1 MSEHRQDP
9 ALAPASAGRG
19 GAEDAPRAQLD
30 GREQAPGGASE
41 RMGRPSE
48 SRDPKARRIGV
59 YVCHCG
65 GNISDYVDVQAVVDA
80 VKDEQSVVVAKHMM
94 FACSDAGQQ
103 EMEDDIAASDLDG
116 LVVASCSPKL
126 HVVTFRGV
134 AKRSGMNPYEY
145 NQTNIREQCS
155 WTHTDDRDGAT
166 HKAIA
171 LVRGV
176 IGRTRLSEALEPLV
190 VETTQKALI
199 IGGGVTGLRAA
210 IGMAD
215 IGLGVFLVER
225 EPELGGWVGKF
236 GPMFPHERDGRE
248 LIAQMVADVKK
259 RPSIK
264 VFTGAEVVT
273 KGGSFGNYQIGIR
286 VSNDPPETISVEV
299 GSIVVATGFDAY
311 QPAEGELGAGLPGV
325 LSLPEFKELVDGS
338 KGPLRYNGRPVR
350 SLAYI
355 YCVGSRQ
362 PDGNEWCS
370 RYCCSATA
378 HISIKVSERDPK
390 VRQYHLY
397 RDIRTYG
404 NFELLYTEAR
414 KQGAVYVKFP
424 DDAPP
429 VVAMDKGGG
438 LAVTVR
444 DLLSGDEE
452 LEIPVDLVVQ
462 VTGMVARKNDAM
474 VGMLK
479 LPLGRDGFFN
489 EIHPKLRPV
498 ETMVDGV
505 LIAGACQ
512 GPKSSAESV
521 ASGLAAVTQS
531 ASVLKKGVAELDP
544 LVATV
549 DIDRCTWCGKCEN
562 ACPYGAI
569 EKLSLNG
576 REVASISEAGCKGC
590 GGCVPMCPENAI
602 DLRGYTDLQITAM
615 IDGLLEEAIA

>member
-1 MSEHRQDP
+1 MNAENRESK
-9 ALAPASAGRG
+9 ALAPAA
-19 GAEDAPRAQLD
+19 
-30 GREQAPGGASE
+30 
-41 RMGRPSE
+41 
-48 SRDPKARRIGV
+48 ARRIGV

-80 VKDEQSVVVAKHMM
+80 VKDEPAVVIAKHMM

-103 EMEDDIAASDLDG
+103 EMEQDIAANDLDG

-145 NQTNIREQCS
+145 NQANIREQCS
-155 WTHTDDRDGAT
+155 WTHTDDHEGAT
-166 HKAIA
+166 RKAIA

-176 IGRTRLSEALEPLV
+176 IARTRLTEALEPLV

-199 IGGGVTGLRAA
+199 IGGGITGLRAA

-225 EPELGGWVGKF
+225 EPALGGWVGKF
-236 GPMFPHERDGRE
+236 GPMFPHEREGRE
-248 LIAQMVADVKK
+248 LIAHLVEEIKK
-259 RPSIK
+259 RPAIK
-264 VFTGAEVVT
+264 IFAGAEVVG
-273 KGGSFGNYQIGIR
+273 KAGSFGNYKVEIR
-286 VSNDPPETISVEV
+286 VTADPPETITAEV
-299 GSIVVATGFDAY
+299 GSIVVATGFDSY
-311 QPAEGELGAGLPGV
+311 QPADGEFGAGLEGV
-325 LSLPEFKELVDGS
+325 ITLPDFKELVDGS
-338 KGPLRYNGRPVR
+338 AGSLRYAGRPIR
-350 SLAYI
+350 SLAYV

-362 PDGNEWCS
+362 PGGNEYCS
-370 RYCCSATA
+370 RFCCTA
-378 HISIKVSERDPK
+378 ASHVSIKVSELDPK
-390 VRQYHLY
+390 IRQYHLY

-414 KQGAVYVKFP
+414 KQGAVYVKYP

-429 VVAMDKGGG
+429 VIAVDKGGG

-462 VTGMVARKNDAM
+462 VTGMVPRKNEAM

-505 LIAGACQ
+505 LIAGTCQ

-549 DIDRCTWCGKCEN
+549 DPDKCTWCGKCET

-569 EKLSLNG
+569 EQLSLNG
-576 REVASISEAGCKGC
+576 REIATISEAGCKGC
-590 GGCVPMCPENAI
+590 GGCVPICPENAI
-602 DLRGYTDLQITAM
+602 DLRGYTDAQITAM
-615 IDGLLEEAIA
+615 IDGLLQEAIA

>member
-1 MSEHRQDP
+1 MNGN
-9 ALAPASAGRG
+9 AAT
-19 GAEDAPRAQLD
+19 
-30 GREQAPGGASE
+30 
-41 RMGRPSE
+41 GRPS
-48 SRDPKARRIGV
+48 ARRIGV

-80 VKDEQSVVVAKHMM
+80 VKNEPGVIVAKHTM
-94 FACSDAGQQ
+94 FACSEAGQQ
-103 EMEDDIAASDLDG
+103 EMEKDIEQQQLDG

-134 AKRSGMNPYEY
+134 ARRSGMNPYEY
-145 NQTNIREQCS
+145 SQANIREQCS
-155 WTHTDDRDGAT
+155 WAHTDDPLGAT
-166 HKAIA
+166 AKAIG

-176 IGRTRLSEALEPLV
+176 IARTLLSEALDPLV

-199 IGGGVTGLRAA
+199 VGGGISGLRSA
-210 IGMAD
+210 IGLAD
-215 IGLGVFLVER
+215 VGLGVFLVER
-225 EPELGGWVGKF
+225 EPELGGWVGRL
-236 GPMFPHERDGRE
+236 GAMYPHEREGRE
-248 LIAQMVADVKK
+248 LIAQLVAEVRK
-259 RPSIK
+259 RPAIK
-264 VFTGAEVVT
+264 IFTGAEIVSKT
-273 KGGSFGNYQIGIR
+273 GSFGNYQVGVR
-286 VSNDPPETISVEV
+286 VGGDPLQTIAVEV
-299 GSIVVATGFDAY
+299 GSIIVATGFDTY
-311 QPAEGELGAGLPGV
+311 RPAENEFGTGQDGV
-325 LSLPEFKELVDGS
+325 VTLTEFKELIDASTGR
-338 KGPLRYNGRPVR
+338 LRYHDKPVR
-350 SLAYI
+350 SIAYV

-362 PDGNEWCS
+362 PDGNEYCS
-370 RYCCSATA
+370 RYCCTATA
-378 HISIKVSERDPK
+378 HASIRVAQLDPN

-404 NFELLYTEAR
+404 SFELLYTESR
-414 KQGAVYVKFP
+414 KGGSVYIKYP

-429 VVAMDKGGG
+429 LVTREAAGG
-438 LAVTVR
+438 LVVTVR

-452 LEIPVDLVVQ
+452 LEIPVDLVVL
-462 VTGMVARKNDAM
+462 VTGMVARKNQEM
-474 VGMLK
+474 VGILK

-549 DIDRCTWCGKCEN
+549 DPDKCTWCGKCEN

-576 REVASISEAGCKGC
+576 REIAAITEAGCKGC

-602 DLRGYTDLQITAM
+602 DLRGYTDAQITAM

>member
-1 MSEHRQDP
+1 
-9 ALAPASAGRG
+9 
-19 GAEDAPRAQLD
+19 
-30 GREQAPGGASE
+30 
-41 RMGRPSE
+41 
-48 SRDPKARRIGV
+48 
-59 YVCHCG
+59 
-65 GNISDYVDVQAVVDA
+65 
-80 VKDEQSVVVAKHMM
+80 
-94 FACSDAGQQ
+94 
-103 EMEDDIAASDLDG
+103 
-116 LVVASCSPKL
+116 
-126 HVVTFRGV
+126 
-134 AKRSGMNPYEY
+134 MNPYEY
-145 NQTNIREQCS
+145 NQANIREQCS
-155 WTHTDDRDGAT
+155 WTHTDDHEGAT
-166 HKAIA
+166 AKAIG

-176 IGRTRLSEALEPLV
+176 IARTRLTEALEPLV

-225 EPELGGWVGKF
+225 EAELGGWVGQF
-236 GPMFPHERDGRE
+236 GPMFPHERDGRA
-248 LIAQMVADVKK
+248 LIAQMVAEVRK

-264 VFTGAEVVT
+264 VFTGAEVVS
-273 KGGSFGNYQIGIR
+273 KAGSFGNYRIGIR
-286 VSNDPPETISVEV
+286 VSADPPETVSVEV

-311 QPAEGELGAGLPGV
+311 EPAEGELGAGLDGV
-325 LSLPEFKELVDGS
+325 MALPDFKELVDGAR
-338 KGPLRYNGRPVR
+338 GPLHYHGRPVR

-362 PDGNEWCS
+362 PDGNEYCS

-378 HISIKVSERDPK
+378 HLSIRVSELDPK

-429 VVAMDKGGG
+429 VVGLDKGGG

-462 VTGMVARKNDAM
+462 VTGMVPRQNEEM
-474 VGMLK
+474 VGILK

-544 LVATV
+544 LVAVV
-549 DIDRCTWCGKCEN
+549 DPDACTWCGKCLD
-562 ACPYGAI
+562 ACPYGAV
-569 EKLSLNG
+569 EQLSLNG
-576 REVASISEAGCKGC
+576 REVATISEAGCKGC
-590 GGCVPMCPENAI
+590 GGCVPICPENAI
-602 DLRGYTDLQITAM
+602 DLRGYTDAQITAM
-615 IDGLLEEAIA
+615 IDGLLEEAMA

>member
-1 MSEHRQDP
+1 MST
-9 ALAPASAGRG
+9 
-19 GAEDAPRAQLD
+19 
-30 GREQAPGGASE
+30 
-41 RMGRPSE
+41 E
-48 SRDPKARRIGV
+48 SRNPKARRIGV

-80 VKDEQSVVVAKHMM
+80 VKDEPAVVVAKHMM

-103 EMEDDIAASDLDG
+103 EMEEDIAANDLDG

-145 NQTNIREQCS
+145 NQANIREQCS
-155 WTHTDDRDGAT
+155 WAHTDDRDGAT
-166 HKAIA
+166 RKAIA

-176 IGRTRLSEALEPLV
+176 IGRTRLTEALEPLV

-248 LIAQMVADVKK
+248 LIAQMVAEVKK

-286 VSNDPPETISVEV
+286 VAADPPQTLSVEV

-311 QPAEGELGAGLPGV
+311 QPADGELGAGLPGV
-325 LSLPEFKELVDGS
+325 LSLPEFKELVDGA
-338 KGPLRYNGRPVR
+338 KGPLRYDGRPVR
-350 SLAYI
+350 SLAYV

-362 PDGNEWCS
+362 PDGNEYCS

-378 HISIKVSERDPK
+378 HVSIKVSERDPK

-424 DDAPP
+424 DDTPP
-429 VVAMDKGGG
+429 VVATEKGGG

-462 VTGMVARKNDAM
+462 VTGMVARNNDEM

-549 DIDRCTWCGKCEN
+549 DPDRCTWCGKCEN

-576 REVASISEAGCKGC
+576 REVATISEGGCKGC

-602 DLRGYTDLQITAM
+602 DLRGYTDAQITAM

>member
-1 MSEHRQDP
+1 MTGSKP
-9 ALAPASAGRG
+9 T
-19 GAEDAPRAQLD
+19 
-30 GREQAPGGASE
+30 
-41 RMGRPSE
+41 
-48 SRDPKARRIGV
+48 ARRIGV

-80 VKDEQSVVVAKHMM
+80 VKDEPGVIVAKHMM

-103 EMEDDIAASDLDG
+103 EMEQDIEREKLDG

-145 NQTNIREQCS
+145 SQANIREQCS
-155 WTHTDDRDGAT
+155 WTHTDDPAGAT
-166 HKAIA
+166 RKAIG

-176 IGRTRLSEALEPLV
+176 IARTRLTEALEPLV
-190 VETTQKALI
+190 VETTQKALV
-199 IGGGVTGLRAA
+199 IGGGISGLRAA
-210 IGMAD
+210 IGLAD
-215 IGLGVFLVER
+215 VGLGVFLVER
-225 EPELGGWVGKF
+225 EPELGGWVGRF
-236 GPMFPHERDGRE
+236 GAMYPHERQGRE
-248 LIAQMVADVKK
+248 LIAHLVAEARK

-264 VFTGAEVVT
+264 VFTGAEVVS
-273 KGGSFGNYQIGIR
+273 KAGSFGNYEVGVR
-286 VSNDPPETISVEV
+286 VAADPPQTIAIEV
-299 GSIVVATGFDAY
+299 GSIVTATGFDAY
-311 QPAEGELGAGLPGV
+311 EPADGEFGAGTDGV
-325 LSLPEFKELVDGS
+325 VTLPEFKELIDASGR
-338 KGPLRYNGRPVR
+338 GTLRYRDKPVR
-350 SLAYI
+350 SIAYV

-362 PDGNEWCS
+362 PGGNEYCS
-370 RYCCSATA
+370 RYCCAATA
-378 HISIKVSERDPK
+378 HASIRVAELDPRI
-390 VRQYHLY
+390 RQYHLY

-404 NFELLYTEAR
+404 TFELLYTQSR
-414 KQGAVYVKFP
+414 KDGAVYVKYP

-429 VVAMDKGGG
+429 VVRREASGQ

-452 LEIPVDLVVQ
+452 LEIPVDLVVL
-462 VTGMVARKNDAM
+462 VTGMVARKNEEL
-474 VGMLK
+474 VGILK

-549 DIDRCTWCGKCEN
+549 DPDRCTWCGKCEN

-576 REVASISEAGCKGC
+576 REIASISEAGCKGC
-590 GGCVPMCPENAI
+590 GGCVPMCPQNAI
-602 DLRGYTDLQITAM
+602 DLRGYTDAQITAM
-615 IDGLLEEAIA
+615 IDGLLQEAIA

>member
-1 MSEHRQDP
+1 MSATEH
-9 ALAPASAGRG
+9 
-19 GAEDAPRAQLD
+19 
-30 GREQAPGGASE
+30 
-41 RMGRPSE
+41 
-48 SRDPKARRIGV
+48 RDPKARRIGV

-80 VKDEQSVVVAKHMM
+80 VKDEPGVVVAKHTM

-103 EMEDDIAASDLDG
+103 EMEQDIAEHKLDG

-145 NQTNIREQCS
+145 SQANIREQCS
-155 WTHTDDRDGAT
+155 WTHTDDHEGAT
-166 HKAIA
+166 HKAIG

-176 IGRTRLSEALEPLV
+176 IARTRLSEALEPLV

-199 IGGGVTGLRAA
+199 IGGGITGLRAA

-215 IGLGVFLVER
+215 LGLGVFLVEQK
-225 EPELGGWVGKF
+225 PELGGWVGEFRK
-236 GPMFPHERDGRE
+236 MYPHERDGGK
-248 LIAQMVADVKK
+248 LIASLVEQVKS
-259 RPSIK
+259 RPAIK
-264 VFTGAEVVT
+264 VFTDAEVVG
-273 KGGSFGNYQIGIR
+273 KAGSFGNYEVGIR
-286 VSNDPPETISVEV
+286 VAADPPETISVKV
-299 GSIVVATGFDAY
+299 GSIVVATGFDVY
-311 QPAEGELGAGLPGV
+311 KPADDEFAAAEDGV
-325 LSLPEFKELVDGS
+325 VSLTEFKELIDTSAG
-338 KGPLRYNGRPVR
+338 GHLRYHDRPVR
-350 SLAYI
+350 SIAYV

-362 PDGNEWCS
+362 PDGNEYCS
-370 RYCCSATA
+370 RYCCAATA
-378 HISIKVSERDPK
+378 HAAIRVAELDPN

-404 NFELLYTEAR
+404 TFELLYTDSR
-414 KQGAVYVKFP
+414 KAGSVYVKYP

-429 VVAMDKGGG
+429 VVTREAKGG
-438 LAVTVR
+438 LLVTVR

-452 LEIPVDLVVQ
+452 LEIPVDLVVL
-462 VTGMVARKNDAM
+462 VTGMVPRKNEAL
-474 VGMLK
+474 VGILK
-479 LPLGRDGFFN
+479 LPIGRDGFFN

-521 ASGLAAVTQS
+521 AMGLAAVTQS

-549 DIDRCTWCGKCEN
+549 DPAKCTWCGKCET

-569 EKLSLNG
+569 ERVPIQLPPPEAGPRRPHELAADAVAANG

-590 GGCVPMCPENAI
+590 GGCVPICPENAI
-602 DLRGYTDLQITAM
+602 DLRGYTDAQITAM
-615 IDGLLEEAIA
+615 IDGLLQEAMA

>member
-1 MSEHRQDP
+1 MS
-9 ALAPASAGRG
+9 A
-19 GAEDAPRAQLD
+19 
-30 GREQAPGGASE
+30 ASE
-41 RMGRPSE
+41 
-48 SRDPKARRIGV
+48 RRIGV

-80 VKDEQSVVVAKHMM
+80 VKDAPGVAVAKHMM

-103 EMEDDIAASDLDG
+103 EMERDIDEQKLDG

-134 AKRSGMNPYEY
+134 AKRAGLNPYEY
-145 NQTNIREQCS
+145 SQANIREQCS
-155 WTHTDDRDGAT
+155 WTHSDDPVGAT
-166 HKAIA
+166 RKAIG

-176 IGRTRLSEALEPLV
+176 IARTRLTEALEPLV

-199 IGGGVTGLRAA
+199 IGGGIAGLRAA
-210 IGMAD
+210 IGLAD

-225 EPELGGWVGKF
+225 EVELGGWVGRF
-236 GPMFPHERDGRE
+236 GSMYPHERNGGE
-248 LIAQMVADVKK
+248 LVAKLVAEIRK
-259 RPSIK
+259 RPAIK
-264 VFTGAEVVT
+264 VFTGAEVVS
-273 KGGSFGNYQIGIR
+273 KAGSFGNYEVRIR
-286 VSNDPPETISVEV
+286 VSADPAETITASV

-311 QPAEGELGAGLPGV
+311 EPADGEFGAGLDGV
-325 LSLPEFKELVDGS
+325 VTLPDFKAMVDRAG
-338 KGPLRYNGRPVR
+338 GGALRYGGKSVR
-350 SLAYI
+350 SIAYV

-362 PDGNEWCS
+362 PDGNEYCS
-370 RYCCSATA
+370 RYCCTA
-378 HISIKVSERDPK
+378 AAHASIRVSGLDPK
-390 VRQYHLY
+390 IRQYHLY

-404 NFELLYTEAR
+404 FFELLYTEAR
-414 KQGAVYVKFP
+414 KEGAVYVKYP

-429 VVAMDKGGG
+429 MVAREKSGG

-452 LEIPVDLVVQ
+452 LEIPVDLVVL
-462 VTGMVARKNDAM
+462 VTGMVPRRNEEL
-474 VGMLK
+474 VGVLK

-512 GPKSSAESV
+512 GPKNSAESV

-531 ASVLKKGVAELDP
+531 ASVLKTGVAELDP
-544 LVATV
+544 LVAMV
-549 DIDRCTWCGKCEN
+549 DPGRCTWCGKCEN

-576 REVASISEAGCKGC
+576 REVAAISEAGCKGC
-590 GGCVPMCPENAI
+590 GGCVPMCPDNAI
-602 DLRGYTDLQITAM
+602 DLRGYTDAQITAQ
-615 IDGLLEEAIA
+615 IDGLLQEAAV

>member
-1 MSEHRQDP
+1 MST
-9 ALAPASAGRG
+9 ASRN
-19 GAEDAPRAQLD
+19 
-30 GREQAPGGASE
+30 
-41 RMGRPSE
+41 
-48 SRDPKARRIGV
+48 PKARRIGV

-80 VKDEQSVVVAKHMM
+80 VKDEPAVVVAKHMM

-103 EMEDDIAASDLDG
+103 EMEEDIASNDLDG

-145 NQTNIREQCS
+145 NQANIREQCS
-155 WTHTDDRDGAT
+155 WAHTDDRDGAT
-166 HKAIA
+166 RKAIA

-176 IGRTRLSEALEPLV
+176 IGRTRLTEALEPLV

-248 LIAQMVADVKK
+248 LIAQMVAEVKK

-286 VSNDPPETISVEV
+286 VAADPPQTLSVEV

-311 QPAEGELGAGLPGV
+311 QPADGELGAGLPGV
-325 LSLPEFKELVDGS
+325 LSLPEFKELVDGA
-338 KGPLRYNGRPVR
+338 KGPLRYDSRPVR
-350 SLAYI
+350 SLAYV

-362 PDGNEWCS
+362 PDGNEYCS

-378 HISIKVSERDPK
+378 HVSIKVSERDPK

-404 NFELLYTEAR
+404 NYELLYTEAR

-429 VVAMDKGGG
+429 VVATEKGGG

-462 VTGMVARKNDAM
+462 VTGMVARNNDEM

-521 ASGLAAVTQS
+521 ASGLAAVAQS

-549 DIDRCTWCGKCEN
+549 DPDRCTWCGKCEN

-569 EKLSLNG
+569 ENLSLNG
-576 REVASISEAGCKGC
+576 REIATISEAGCKGC

>member
-1 MSEHRQDP
+1 MSEHQQDP
-9 ALAPASAGRG
+9 ALAPASA
-19 GAEDAPRAQLD
+19 
-30 GREQAPGGASE
+30 
-41 RMGRPSE
+41 E

-65 GNISDYVDVQAVVDA
+65 GNISDYVDVEAVVAA
-80 VKDEQSVVVAKHMM
+80 VKDEPGVVVAKHMM

-103 EMEDDIAASDLDG
+103 EMEQDIAAQNLDG

-134 AKRSGMNPYEY
+134 AKRAGMNPYEY
-145 NQTNIREQCS
+145 SQANIREQCS
-155 WTHTDDRDGAT
+155 WTHTDDHEGAT
-166 HKAIA
+166 RKAIG

-176 IGRTRLSEALEPLV
+176 IARTRLTEALDPLV

-236 GPMFPHERDGRE
+236 GPMFPHEREGRE
-248 LIAQMVADVKK
+248 LIAHLVGEVRK
-259 RPSIK
+259 RPAIK
-264 VFTGAEVVT
+264 VFAGAEVVS
-273 KGGSFGNYQIGIR
+273 KAGSFGNYEVGIR
-286 VSNDPPETISVEV
+286 VSADPPETIAAEV
-299 GSIVVATGFDAY
+299 GSIVVATGFDSY
-311 QPAEGELGAGLPGV
+311 QPAEGESGAGLDGV
-325 LSLPEFKELVDGS
+325 ISLPEFKDLVDGS
-338 KGPLRYNGRPVR
+338 KDKLRYNGRPVR

-362 PDGNEWCS
+362 PDGNQYCS
-370 RYCCSATA
+370 RFCCSATA
-378 HISIKVSERDPK
+378 HISIKVSELDPK

-429 VVAMDKGGG
+429 VIAVDKSGG
-438 LAVTVR
+438 LGVTVR

-452 LEIPVDLVVQ
+452 LEIAVDLVVL
-462 VTGMVARKNDAM
+462 VTGMVPRKNEEM
-474 VGMLK
+474 VGILK

-512 GPKSSAESV
+512 GPKCSAESV

-531 ASVLKKGVAELDP
+531 ASVLKKGFAELDP

-549 DIDRCTWCGKCEN
+549 DPDACTWCGKCLT

-569 EKLSLNG
+569 AQLSLNG
-576 REVASISEAGCKGC
+576 REVATISEAGCKGC

-602 DLRGYTDLQITAM
+602 DLRGYTDGQITAM
-615 IDGLLEEAIA
+615 IDGLLQEAMA

>member
-1 MSEHRQDP
+1 MSPEN
-9 ALAPASAGRG
+9 
-19 GAEDAPRAQLD
+19 
-30 GREQAPGGASE
+30 
-41 RMGRPSE
+41 
-48 SRDPKARRIGV
+48 RDPKARRIGV

-80 VKDEQSVVVAKHMM
+80 VKGEPAVVLAKHMM

-103 EMEDDIAASDLDG
+103 EMEQDIAANDLDG

-145 NQTNIREQCS
+145 NQANIREQCS
-155 WTHTDDRDGAT
+155 WTHTDDHEGAT
-166 HKAIA
+166 SKAIG

-176 IGRTRLSEALEPLV
+176 IARTRLTEALEPLV
-190 VETTQKALI
+190 VETTQKALL
-199 IGGGVTGLRAA
+199 IGGGITGLRAA

-225 EPELGGWVGKF
+225 EPVLGGWVGKF
-236 GPMFPHERDGRE
+236 GPMFPHEREGRE
-248 LIAQMVADVKK
+248 LISHLVEEIKK
-259 RPSIK
+259 RPAIK
-264 VFTGAEVVT
+264 VFAGAEVVG
-273 KGGSFGNYQIGIR
+273 KAGSFGNYKVDIR
-286 VSNDPPETISVEV
+286 VTADPPEIITAEV
-299 GSIVVATGFDAY
+299 GSIVVATGFDSY
-311 QPAEGELGAGLPGV
+311 QPADGEFGAGLGGV
-325 LSLPEFKELVDGS
+325 ITLPDFKELVDGS
-338 KGPLRYNGRPVR
+338 AGSLRYDGRPVR

-362 PDGNEWCS
+362 PGGNEYCS
-370 RYCCSATA
+370 RFCCTA
-378 HISIKVSERDPK
+378 ASHVSIKVSELDPK

-414 KQGAVYVKFP
+414 KQGAVYVKYP
-424 DDAPP
+424 DDSPP
-429 VVAMDKGGG
+429 VVAVEKGGG

-452 LEIPVDLVVQ
+452 LEIPVDLVVL
-462 VTGMVARKNDAM
+462 VTGMVPRKNEEI

-505 LIAGACQ
+505 LIAGTCQ

-549 DIDRCTWCGKCEN
+549 DPDKCTWCGKCET

-576 REVASISEAGCKGC
+576 REIATISEAGCKGC
-590 GGCVPMCPENAI
+590 GGCVPICPENAI
-602 DLRGYTDLQITAM
+602 DLRGYTDAQITAM
-615 IDGLLEEAIA
+615 IDGLLQEAIA

>member
-1 MSEHRQDP
+1 MSEIN
-9 ALAPASAGRG
+9 
-19 GAEDAPRAQLD
+19 
-30 GREQAPGGASE
+30 
-41 RMGRPSE
+41 
-48 SRDPKARRIGV
+48 ARRIGV

-80 VKDEQSVVVAKHMM
+80 VKDEPGVVVAKHMM

-103 EMEDDIAASDLDG
+103 EMEQDIAASNLDG

-134 AKRSGMNPYEY
+134 AKRAGMNPYEY
-145 NQTNIREQCS
+145 SQANIREQCS
-155 WTHTDDRDGAT
+155 WTHTDDPVGAT
-166 HKAIA
+166 TKAIG

-176 IGRTRLSEALEPLV
+176 IARTRLTEALEPLV
-190 VETTQKALI
+190 VETTQRALV
-199 IGGGVTGLRAA
+199 IGGGISGLRSA
-210 IGMAD
+210 IGLAD
-215 IGLGVFLVER
+215 LGIGVFLVER
-225 EPELGGWVGKF
+225 EPEVGGWVGRL
-236 GPMFPHERDGRE
+236 GNMYPHERDGRA
-248 LIAQMVADVKK
+248 LIAQLLAEVKK

-264 VFTGAEVVT
+264 IFAGAEVVS
-273 KGGSFGNYQIGIR
+273 KSGSFGNYQAGIR
-286 VSNDPPETISVEV
+286 VAADPPETITVSV
-299 GSIVVATGFDAY
+299 GSIVVTTGFDTY
-311 QPAEGELGAGLPGV
+311 VPGEGEFGSGLDGV
-325 LSLPEFKELVDGS
+325 VTLTEFKELIDAAS
-338 KGPLRYNGRPVR
+338 GPLRYNGRPVR

-362 PDGNEWCS
+362 PGGNEYCS
-370 RYCCSATA
+370 RYCCAATA
-378 HISIKVSERDPK
+378 HASIRVSELDPK

-404 NFELLYTEAR
+404 TFELLYTEAR
-414 KQGAVYVKFP
+414 KDGAVYVKFP
-424 DDAPP
+424 DDGPP
-429 VVAMDKGGG
+429 SVALEKSGG

-452 LEIPVDLVVQ
+452 LEIPVDLVVL
-462 VTGMVARKNDAM
+462 VTGMVPRKNEELI
-474 VGMLK
+474 GMLK
-479 LPLGRDGFFN
+479 LPIGRDGFFN

-521 ASGLAAVTQS
+521 AMGLAAVTQS

-549 DIDRCTWCGKCEN
+549 DPDRCTWCGKCEN

-569 EKLSLNG
+569 TKLSLNG
-576 REVASISEAGCKGC
+576 REVAEISEAGCKGC

-602 DLRGYTDLQITAM
+602 DLRGYTDAQITAQ
-615 IDGLLEEAIA
+615 IDGLLQEAMA

>member
-1 MSEHRQDP
+1 MT
-9 ALAPASAGRG
+9 A
-19 GAEDAPRAQLD
+19 
-30 GREQAPGGASE
+30 
-41 RMGRPSE
+41 E

-80 VKDEQSVVVAKHMM
+80 VKGEPAVVIAKHMM

-103 EMEDDIAASDLDG
+103 EMEQDIAANDLDG

-134 AKRSGMNPYEY
+134 AKRAGMNPYEY
-145 NQTNIREQCS
+145 SQANIREQCS
-155 WTHTDDRDGAT
+155 WTHTDDHEGAT
-166 HKAIA
+166 RKAIG

-176 IGRTRLSEALEPLV
+176 IARTRLTEALDPLV

-225 EPELGGWVGKF
+225 DPELGGWVGRF
-236 GPMFPHERDGRE
+236 GPMFPHEREGRD
-248 LIAQMVADVKK
+248 LIAHLVEEVKK
-259 RPSIK
+259 RPAIK
-264 VFTGAEVVT
+264 IFAGAEVVS
-273 KGGSFGNYQIGIR
+273 KAGSFGNYQVGIR
-286 VSNDPPETISVEV
+286 VSADPPETITAEV

-311 QPAEGELGAGLPGV
+311 QPAESEFGTGLDGV
-325 LSLPEFKELVDGS
+325 MTLPDFKDLVDRAE
-338 KGPLRYNGRPVR
+338 GPLRHNGRPVR

-362 PDGNEWCS
+362 PEGNQYCS
-370 RYCCSATA
+370 RFCCSATA
-378 HISIKVSERDPK
+378 HVSIKVSGLDPK

-429 VVAMDKGGG
+429 VIAVDKSGG

-452 LEIPVDLVVQ
+452 LEIPVDLVVL
-462 VTGMVARKNDAM
+462 VTGMVPRKNEEM
-474 VGMLK
+474 VGILK

-531 ASVLKKGVAELDP
+531 ASVLKKGFAELDP

-549 DIDRCTWCGKCEN
+549 DPDACTWCRKCLT

-569 EKLSLNG
+569 EQLSLNG
-576 REVASISEAGCKGC
+576 REVATISEAGCKGC

-602 DLRGYTDLQITAM
+602 DLRGYTDGQITAM
-615 IDGLLEEAIA
+615 IDGLLQETMA